1 MSIVDQIREQL
12 GRADGIRGE
21 DLESLALAYSA
32 EVAQINQRLTD
43 CSLLLRKGLR
53 SEAIQQANMRPNLLE
68 WAARLD
74 FPELEEWNEI
84 LMFFELPVPKTLNR
98 AAVQQLQE
106 AIVEEQPL
114 TELLRQHRRLAI
126 AKAPLAWRLKVLRSI
141 AKVDSLNPVWSD
153 DIESWEKVRLSEIP
167 VELQAAQ
174 TERNVVYCKYL
185 ADELKKNKWLYAPP
199 QVLVTA
205 VQTAADDLEYDTQ
218 CLELKQIGQ
227 SLYDAFCSQ
236 DEIDGSEYR
245 SRWNSLSQTMKRPP
259 PKELT
264 ELVEPALLWLAEV
277 DAKVLEVEAHRQA
290 VADLEQLLGNPTSVI
305 DIENAY
311 QKASRSGLDLPVTLE
326 RRVTSVIAEL
336 QLVNRR
342 KAQLRIA
349 SVASLAVVLL
359 ASVAIWQWRNM
370 RSNEIARSIASVRQ
384 MLSEDRLL
392 EAKQF
397 LDQMGIRQPY
407 VNQAAEMQA
416 LASELDGRLLTE
428 QQRLDRFEDLVSSLE
443 SAAPDKIDLGLL
455 NEADSLARTESEKS
469 RTFKLRRI
477 QQEADRRLE
486 AEQLSAVRLSIE
498 RLKAT
503 VDSLENQQ
511 VETLGYQS
519 FDKVLDELNRLRR
532 EYPRSGQTGRDLID
546 NLYKRSTSLQRSVR
560 DVLLA
565 EQRRAEGLKG
575 LQNASSLQSYQQAL
589 QYLVSSSTDGSVK
602 REYTEALNERELWT
616 AIEKWNLLC
625 DQANRFQEAKSLDAA
640 KELLQTLSALEA
652 EFDPSSFFSGL
663 AGVKSYLDRFQRRP
677 EELKQLLGQLASS
690 VFSKLYTLEVVES
703 QSRKNLRFFAYAR
716 NVERDSVYTEPST
729 LASVEIVSETNGAV
743 RKITVRPPIVIRK
756 QPQQLIDQISKR
768 VSLQSESLVVNWDKE
783 ILNLINLVLQTKDLD
798 SMVSEQVLYML
809 VETGMKGSSFLTESL
824 RTAHLELVD
833 RQVVNK
839 WVEPIA
845 PNYAIEQ
852 GFLNRIKQAFSA
864 SFRTLT
870 RANFEIEELGS
881 SSIRWVGFL
890 HRDDQGIMLPWVN
903 QQNLGNGKLL
913 VVMLHPTRADFVDL
927 ATVAEVRDG
936 QITSLAAPSRLLAG
950 RPLFFIS
957 TQ

>member
-227 SLYDAFCSQ
+227 SLYDAFCTQ
-236 DEIDGSEYR
+236 DEIDGSQYR

-259 PKELT
+259 PTELT

-277 DAKVLEVEAHRQA
+277 DARVLEVEAHRQA
-290 VADLEQLLGNPTSVI
+290 IANLEQLLVNPTTII
-305 DIENAY
+305 DIENSY
-311 QKASRSGLDLPVTLE
+311 QTACRSGLELPVTLE
-326 RRVTSVIAEL
+326 RRVASVIAEL

-359 ASVAIWQWRNM
+359 AGFAIWQWRNM
-370 RSNEIARSIASVRQ
+370 RSNEIARAIASLRQ

-397 LDQMGIRQPY
+397 LDQIGIRQPY
-407 VNQAAEMQA
+407 VNKSAEMQA
-416 LASELDGRLLTE
+416 LASELDGRLLAE

-443 SAAPDKIDLGLL
+443 SGPPDRIELGLL

-477 QQEADRRLE
+477 QQEADQRLE
-486 AEQLSAVRLSIE
+486 TEQLSAVRLSIE
-498 RLKAT
+498 RLKAA

-511 VETLGYQS
+511 VDTLGYQS
-519 FDKVLDELNRLRR
+519 FDKVLEELNRLKRD
-532 EYPRSGQTGRDLID
+532 YPRSGQTGRDLID

-560 DVLLA
+560 DALLA
-565 EQRRAEGLKG
+565 EQRKTEGLKS
-575 LQNASSLQSYQQAL
+575 LQNASSLQSYEQAL
-589 QYLVSSSTDGSVK
+589 QYLVSSTTDASVK
-602 REYTEALNERELWT
+602 REFTEALSESELWIL
-616 AIEKWNLLC
+616 IEKWNLFC
-625 DQANRFQEAKSLDAA
+625 DQASRFQAA
-640 KELLQTLSALEA
+640 NSMNAAEELSKTLTALEA
-652 EFDPSSFFSGL
+652 EFDPNSFFSGL
-663 AGVKSYLDRFQRRP
+663 DTVKGYLDRFQRRP
-677 EELKQLLGQLASS
+677 EELEQLRSRLSSS
-690 VFSKLYTLEVVES
+690 VLSKLYTLEVIES
-703 QSRKNLRFFAYAR
+703 QSRENLRFFAYAR
-716 NVERDSVYTEPST
+716 SVENDSVYSKPGT

-743 RKITVRPPIVIRK
+743 RKITVRPPVDIKK
-756 QPQQLIDQISKR
+756 QPKQLLDQISQR
-768 VSLQSESLVVNWDKE
+768 LSLQSQSLVANWDKE
-783 ILNLINLVLQTKDLD
+783 MLNLINIVLQSKELD
-798 SMVSEQVLYML
+798 ALVAEHILLML
-809 VETGMKGSSFLTESL
+809 VETGMKGSTFLNGGL
-824 RTAHLELVD
+824 QTAHIELGDRYVLDRWVD
-833 RQVVNK
+833 PK
-839 WVEPIA
+839 A
-845 PNYAIEQ
+845 PNYVIEQ
-852 GFLNRIKQAFSA
+852 DFLNRIKQVFSTC
-864 SFRTLT
+864 FKTLG
-870 RANFEIEELGS
+870 RANFEIQNLANS
-881 SSIRWVGFL
+881 SLRWVGFL
-890 HRDDQGIMLPWVN
+890 YRDNQGRMQSWVN
-903 QQNLGNGKLL
+903 QEKLGDGKLIA
-913 VVMLHPTRADFVDL
+913 MAAHPTRADFVEVI
-927 ATVAEVRDG
+927 TVAEVRDS
-936 QITSLAAPSRLLAG
+936 QVSSLAAPSRLLAG